1 MKGIYKS
8 ILYIGAVIGIAGCAK
23 AVEESVNEASKRY
36 FDAWVSINHPDLKPS
51 WKGVERADSNGI
63 YIIHEVD
70 GEADAKTVTNNGYAI
85 VEYRTTDLAGNITSY
100 TDSTTARQL
109 GTYSPANYYGSK
121 VWLTMDGTIQAGLQ
135 DALVGMKVG
144 GSKKVIIP
152 SWLMTY
158 NTYDTVEEYLGNASD
173 YSNTIYEFTVKD
185 FTDSIDVWQAD
196 SIERYII
203 KEYSSL
209 ATFSNDTTGF
219 YFKRN
224 GSLPESAKEFPS
236 DTTIYINYT
245 GKLLNGLVFDTTDE
259 KIAKDNNI
267 YSASKKY
274 TPVQINWANSYSEI
288 TMGSSSSTVIQGF
301 AMTLWRMRCA
311 PDGGYWKDK
320 CTGIFYS
327 NLGYGY
333 SGSGSSIPGYAPL
346 IFEIEIVD
354 EPED

>member
-1 MKGIYKS
+1 MS
-8 ILYIGAVIGIAGCAK
+8 IQKELLGMSPEGKQYERYILKDEATGGYIAVLNHGCALQQICVPDREGNLVDV
-23 AVEESVNEASKRY
+23 AV
-36 FDAWVSINHPDLKPS
+36 
-51 WKGVERADSNGI
+51 G
-63 YIIHEVD
+63 
-70 GEADAKTVTNNGYAI
+70 
-85 VEYRTTDLAGNITSY
+85 
-100 TDSTTARQL
+100 
-109 GTYSPANYYGSK
+109 
-121 VWLTMDGTIQAGLQ
+121 
-135 DALVGMKVG
+135 
-144 GSKKVIIP
+144 
-152 SWLMTY
+152 
-158 NTYDTVEEYLGNASD
+158 YDTVEEYLGNASD

-267 YSASKKY
+267 YSASKEY
-274 TPVQINWANSYSEI
+274 TPVRINWANSYSEI

-354 EPED
+354 EPKD